1 MRETESV
8 CVSGEERDEKMENT
22 DELVSIELPAP
33 ASWKKLVSSS
43 PLFLFFLEISAVI
56 TLED

>member
-8 CVSGEERDEKMENT
+8 CVSGEKRDEKMENT

-43 PLFLFFLEISAVI
+43 PLFFKKKNSAVT